1 MILRKEGEA
10 HPTHPTEVKP
20 KSKPKMSYKSAH
32 QGNIRGMKRWG
43 GDLLRHEQ
51 ASQAYKDDNGQIERA
66 LINIAFEYAEG
77 DINDFDV
84 REFMKRLGKN
94 KYGGILHFKCILPKK
109 FVKYLPKK
117 AKVYKCLQDPNLY
130 AA

>member
-1 MILRKEGEA
+1 
-10 HPTHPTEVKP
+10 
-20 KSKPKMSYKSAH
+20 MSYKTAY
-32 QGNIRGMKRWG
+32 QGGIRGMKRYG
-43 GDLLRHEQ
+43 GALYRHEQ
-51 ASQAYKDDNGQIERA
+51 ASQSYKENKEQIERA
-66 LINIAFEYAEG
+66 LINIAFEYEEG
-77 DINDFDV
+77 EVNDFEV

-130 AA
+130 AAEM